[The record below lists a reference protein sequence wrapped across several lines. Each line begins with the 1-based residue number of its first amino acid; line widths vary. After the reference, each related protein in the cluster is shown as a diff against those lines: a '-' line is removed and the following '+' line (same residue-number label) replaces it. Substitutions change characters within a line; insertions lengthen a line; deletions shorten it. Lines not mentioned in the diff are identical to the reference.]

1 MNERDAQRLAKID
14 EKMEQMKA
22 QKKDIVARNN
32 KRQRQERTRRLI
44 QIGAMTE
51 KYFDIK
57 DIQPNDYENFLQVFF
72 KINNIKECVMHTKQH
87 ILHANTKGASIPQHE
102 QRVDTESTSSEPS
115 GISN

>member
-1 MNERDAQRLAKID
+1 MNERDSQRLAKID

-22 QKKDIVARNN
+22 QRQDILARDR

-57 DIQPNDYENFLQVFF
+57 DIQPNDYEIFLKVFLAIQNVDGYIAHA
-72 KINNIKECVMHTKQH
+72 KMQAKTTTPNN
-87 ILHANTKGASIPQHE
+87 
-102 QRVDTESTSSEPS
+102 TE
-115 GISN
+115 